1 MKALWAAAMAAGML
15 VGGVAHAD
23 DAMQTAYGNTVVVTE
38 PNGAVLRYYFEPD
51 GTFTA
56 SAPNDVTLRGRY
68 EVAGD
73 QLCFLA
79 PSGQRTCSPLAAGKH
94 VGDSWTQTGTQGQ
107 DITVTLQAGRP

>member
-1 MKALWAAAMAAGML
+1 MRLLLAATLALGLFTAPAF
-15 VGGVAHAD
+15 AD
-23 DAMQTAYGNTVVVTE
+23 DAMQGAYGNTVVVTE
-38 PNGAVLRYYFEPD
+38 PSGAVIRYYFEPD

-79 PSGQRTCSPLAAGKH
+79 PSGQRTCSPLVTGHALGET
-94 VGDSWTQTGTQGQ
+94 WTQTGTQGQ